1 MPTGSERFLN
11 TRSLRGD
18 HRRLDA
24 LLEPGMSVLDVGCG
38 AGAITR
44 GIAEAV
50 GPEGRVVG
58 IDISEE
64 LLALALQSHA
74 EPANLSFEIADV
86 TRHHYR
92 DEFDVVTAARVLQWL
107 ADPGAALAAMVA
119 AAKPG
124 GQIIVLDYDHT
135 RARWTP
141 SPPEPF
147 VRFYDAFLGW
157 RADAGM
163 DNQIAV
169 HLEAMMLER
178 SLEEVSAKRGDRARQ
193 ARRRRLRDEARS
205 VARRDRHAR
214 ASARRRRLARGGG
227 ARRGGRDLR
236 RLDRGRRTQPVA
248 SPAGGQR
255 APPARGLSR
264 GRPAR
269 RAKPPPERPI
279 EGLALPRS
287 PRESRRRAAP
297 VVIEQKGVVEGGLR
311 CLLHYVVHE
320 LPRTDPAK
328 PPRRTLTARA
338 RADAPAAGHGG
349 GGRVARRLRRRG
361 ARARAVAQQQ
371 LDQLAVGLAS
381 RLEPLP
387 WGSGFNPLFPATGA
401 RSSSTAGG
409 SSSTAAPSASAASA
423 ASRSIRASLT

>member
-11 TRSLRGD
+11 TRSLSGD
-18 HRRLDA
+18 HRSLDA

-64 LLALALQSHA
+64 LLALALHSHA

-135 RARWTP
+135 RAAWTP
-141 SPPEPF
+141 APPEPF
-147 VRFYDAFLGW
+147 MRFYDAFLGW

-169 HLEAMMLER
+169 HLEAMMLDR
-178 SLEEVSAKRGDRARQ
+178 SLEEIRTSEEIELSRRGDADFETRLALWPGVIATRGHQLVADGWLDETERA
-193 ARRRRLRDEARS
+193 AAGESFSAWISADARS
-205 VARRDRHAR
+205 QSLYLR
-214 ASARRRRLARGGG
+214 AVS
-227 ARRGGRDLR
+227 
-236 RLDRGRRTQPVA
+236 GRRP
-248 SPAGGQR
+248 
-255 APPARGLSR
+255 
-264 GRPAR
+264 
-269 RAKPPPERPI
+269 
-279 EGLALPRS
+279 
-287 PRESRRRAAP
+287 
-297 VVIEQKGVVEGGLR
+297 
-311 CLLHYVVHE
+311 
-320 LPRTDPAK
+320 
-328 PPRRTLTARA
+328 LT
-338 RADAPAAGHGG
+338 G
-349 GGRVARRLRRRG
+349 
-361 ARARAVAQQQ
+361 
-371 LDQLAVGLAS
+371 
-381 RLEPLP
+381 
-387 WGSGFNPLFPATGA
+387 
-401 RSSSTAGG
+401 
-409 SSSTAAPSASAASA
+409 
-423 ASRSIRASLT
+423 